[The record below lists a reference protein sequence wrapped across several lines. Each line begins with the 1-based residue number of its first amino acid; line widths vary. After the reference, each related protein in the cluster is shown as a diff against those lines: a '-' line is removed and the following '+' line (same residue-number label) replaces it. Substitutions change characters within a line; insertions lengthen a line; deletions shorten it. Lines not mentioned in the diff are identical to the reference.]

1 MQWGYKIKYIFYF
14 YINNK
19 IFFVKLFYY
28 LIIYIKTMA
37 NNTSHFVRLGLIVVG
52 AVLLFYLISS
62 YNNSKNSGVNT
73 AESFYAE
80 VPEQESK
87 QVQDQTHED
96 NSIPSTDLQHNATT
110 NTNDLQ
116 NVPKASDM
124 NNEIYGSI
132 DLKGNSNGAALPGN
146 QFPKD
151 CYPKDQLTPKEL
163 LPTDSNSKWAQVNPS
178 GQGSLKDGNFLNAGH
193 HMGTNT
199 VGQSLRNA
207 NLSIRSEP
215 PNPQVK
221 VSPWMQTTIEPDTNR
236 KAMEIGGC
244 Q

>member
-1 MQWGYKIKYIFYF
+1 
-14 YINNK
+14 
-19 IFFVKLFYY
+19 
-28 LIIYIKTMA
+28 MA

-52 AVLLFYLISS
+52 AVLLFYLITS
-62 YNNSKNSGVNT
+62 YNCSKNTENT
-73 AESFYAE
+73 QIAENFYADL
-80 VPEQESK
+80 PEQGPNQEQEHSPK
-87 QVQDQTHED
+87 QYVE
-96 NSIPSTDLQHNATT
+96 ATQQT
-110 NTNDLQ
+110 NTGNANDSQ
-116 NVPKASDM
+116 NSVPKASDM
-124 NNEIYGSI
+124 NNEVYGSI
-132 DLKGNSNGAALPGN
+132 NLKGNSNGASLPGN

-236 KAMEIGGC
+236 LAMEIGGC

>member
-1 MQWGYKIKYIFYF
+1 
-14 YINNK
+14 
-19 IFFVKLFYY
+19 
-28 LIIYIKTMA
+28 MA

-62 YNNSKNSGVNT
+62 YNNSKHIENNQNT
-73 AESFYAE
+73 QISENFYAE
-80 VPEQESK
+80 LPEHGKEPEHSPK
-87 QVQDQTHED
+87 QYVE
-96 NSIPSTDLQHNATT
+96 ATQPT
-110 NTNDLQ
+110 NTGNANGSQ
-116 NVPKASDM
+116 TSVPKASDM
-124 NNEIYGSI
+124 NNEVYGSI
-132 DLKGNSNGAALPGN
+132 DLKGNSNGATLPGN

-199 VGQSLRNA
+199 VGQTLRNA

-236 KAMEIGGC
+236 LAMEIGGC